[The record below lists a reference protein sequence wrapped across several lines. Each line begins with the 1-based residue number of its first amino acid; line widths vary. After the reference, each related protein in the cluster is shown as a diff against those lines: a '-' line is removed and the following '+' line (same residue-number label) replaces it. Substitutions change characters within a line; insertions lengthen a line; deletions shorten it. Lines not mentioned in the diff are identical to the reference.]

1 MYQKQLRVNNLILLN
16 IVEVVVLIIFFFKNP
31 SVQAETEMSY
41 RMVVISEDYC
51 AHRALSKGKRKI
63 TLAHYIKAL
72 FLLATDRQAA
82 MHDGLIVN

>member
-1 MYQKQLRVNNLILLN
+1 
-16 IVEVVVLIIFFFKNP
+16 
-31 SVQAETEMSY
+31 MSY

-82 MHDGLIVN
+82 MYDGLIVN